1 MKRYISI
8 ITILFIFTFGF
19 FLKVSNLYA
28 VETCPESMPAQERYI
43 CLQNELNKLE
53 SSQGS
58 LQKKLKNE
66 DYQQLSLSEK
76 LKYITTEITQTEN
89 VINTLGIEVLAQDIE
104 IKILADEIEIK
115 ENDISLL
122 NQEINILEQTVNERV
137 TQSYKFSHVSPFEYL
152 FDVKNLDSI
161 LRKVKY
167 LIETRIND
175 KNSLN
180 QYSVKMDSL
189 EDEELILAS
198 KKAELQKKRN
208 ELEEEKERLV
218 EEKAYLDQQQ
228 IEKNNLLAESKRRE
242 EAYRKELA
250 ETTAMISEMDEKI
263 SDLVIALFNSG
274 GLGNGTSVSA
284 GSIIG
289 YQGHTGCSFGSHLHF
304 EIRNKNNTKQDPSL
318 YLNGG
323 TYWSYVSSKVY
334 LSPLDGARITQV
346 YKTSSHRAWDMV
358 STTRGIQDGST
369 YNVPTG
375 ICTAVDNYIKS
386 SGRSW
391 AYLTGEGAPIKAV
404 AGGKV
409 YYGLYATNLA
419 AYPSKYALVVHND
432 GNKSFYLHLK

>member
-1 MKRYISI
+1 MIPKI
-8 ITILFIFTFGF
+8 ILIGI
-19 FLKVSNLYA
+19 
-28 VETCPESMPAQERYI
+28 
-43 CLQNELNKLE
+43 
-53 SSQGS
+53 

-76 LKYITTEITQTEN
+76 LKYITTEIAQTEN

-137 TQSYKFSHVSPFEYL
+137 TQSYKFSHDSPFEYL

-263 SDLVIALFNSG
+263 SAI
-274 GLGNGTSVSA
+274 VS
-284 GSIIG
+284 
-289 YQGHTGCSFGSHLHF
+289 YF
-304 EIRNKNNTKQDPSL
+304 
-318 YLNGG
+318 
-323 TYWSYVSSKVY
+323 
-334 LSPLDGARITQV
+334 
-346 YKTSSHRAWDMV
+346 
-358 STTRGIQDGST
+358 
-369 YNVPTG
+369 
-375 ICTAVDNYIKS
+375 
-386 SGRSW
+386 
-391 AYLTGEGAPIKAV
+391 
-404 AGGKV
+404 
-409 YYGLYATNLA
+409 
-419 AYPSKYALVVHND
+419 
-432 GNKSFYLHLK
+432 

>member
-1 MKRYISI
+1 MKRYIKI
-8 ITILFIFTFGF
+8 LTTLFIFTSGF
-19 FLKVSNLYA
+19 LFVGSKVFA

-76 LKYITTEITQTEN
+76 IKYITTEIAQTEK
-89 VINTLGIEVLAQDIE
+89 VIATLGIEVLAQDIE
-104 IKILADEIEIK
+104 IKILADEIAIK

-189 EDEELILAS
+189 EDEELILAN
-198 KKAELQKKRN
+198 KKADLQKKRN
-208 ELEEEKERLV
+208 ELEEEKDRLV

-250 ETTAMISEMDEKI
+250 ETTAIISSMDEKI

-274 GLGNGTSVSA
+274 GLGNGTEVLA
-284 GSIIG
+284 GKTIG

-304 EIRNKNNTKQDPSL
+304 EIRDRNNVKQDPSNFL
-318 YLNGG
+318 YGG
-323 TYWSYVSSKVY
+323 EFWSSVSRKVY
-334 LSPLDGARITQV
+334 LAPLDGGRITQK
-346 YKTSSHRAWDMV
+346 YKLASHRAWDMV
-358 STTRGIQDGST
+358 STSRGSQNGST
-369 YNVPTG
+369 YQVPLG
-375 ICTAVDNYIKS
+375 ICDAVDNYIKS
-386 SGRSW
+386 KNRDW
-391 AYLTGEGAPIKAV
+391 ASLNGEGAPIYAI
-404 AGGKV
+404 ADGTV
-409 YYGLYATNLA
+409 YYNLYSTKLA
-419 AYPSKYALVVHND
+419 AYPTKYALLVHKD
-432 GNKSFYLHLK
+432 GNKSFYLHIK